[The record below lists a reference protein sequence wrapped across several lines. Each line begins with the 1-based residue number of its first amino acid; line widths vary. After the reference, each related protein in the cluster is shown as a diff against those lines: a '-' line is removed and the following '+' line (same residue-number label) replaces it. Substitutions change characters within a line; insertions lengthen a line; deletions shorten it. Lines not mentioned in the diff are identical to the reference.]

1 MMISPE
7 TYVKQHIKDPLDQ
20 LIKERDALIADI
32 QDLESELF
40 GNKKPSE
47 EVIMPTPSVQYQMKL
62 EYLGLLCRFICLKY
76 NREVVHSEK
85 IYKEDLKELG
95 LR

>member
-7 TYVKQHIKDPLDQ
+7 AYVKQHIKDPLDQ
-20 LIKERDALIADI
+20 LIKERDTLFADI

-47 EVIMPTPSVQYQMKL
+47 DVIIPAPSVQYQMKL

-76 NREVVHSEK
+76 NREVVHCEK

-95 LR
+95 L